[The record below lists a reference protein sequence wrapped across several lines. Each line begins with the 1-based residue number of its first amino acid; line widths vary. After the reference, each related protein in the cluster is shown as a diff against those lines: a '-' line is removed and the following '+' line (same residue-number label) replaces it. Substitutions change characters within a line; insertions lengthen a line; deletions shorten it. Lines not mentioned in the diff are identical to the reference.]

1 MFAKNT
7 IEKLNGICRDEVQQA
22 YAEHGDMFSSDN
34 EAWGVMMEEIEEA
47 KQGMKT
53 VDKAM
58 KNFFQSTRTA
68 WADDMERRG
77 CLNVIQRYALLCAAE
92 CCQIAA
98 CAAKAVPGVYNA
110 GSAPKVKD
118 EDESEGE

>member
-1 MFAKNT
+1 MFANNTMKN
-7 IEKLNGICRDEVQQA
+7 LDAICTDELQQA
-22 YAEHGDMFSSDN
+22 CAEHGYVFSSDN

-47 KQGMKT
+47 KQDMKT

-68 WADDMERRG
+68 WADDMERQS
-77 CLNVIQRYALLCAAE
+77 CLTVIQRYALLCAAE

-98 CAAKAVPGVYNA
+98 CAAKAAPGVYNA
-110 GSAPKVKD
+110 GSAPKVK
-118 EDESEGE
+118 EADESEDE

>member
-1 MFAKNT
+1 MFANNTMKN
-7 IEKLNGICRDEVQQA
+7 LDAICTDELKQA

-47 KQGMKT
+47 KQDMKT

-68 WADDMERRG
+68 WTDDMERQS
-77 CLNVIQRYALLCAAE
+77 CLTVIQRYALLCAAE

-98 CAAKAVPGVYNA
+98 CAAKAAPGVYNA
-110 GSAPKVKD
+110 GSAPNVKD
-118 EDESEGE
+118 EDEGE

>member
-1 MFAKNT
+1 MFANNTMKN
-7 IEKLNGICRDEVQQA
+7 LDAICTDELKQA
-22 YAEHGDMFSSDN
+22 YAEHGAMFSSDN

-47 KQGMKT
+47 KQNMKT

-68 WADDMERRG
+68 WTDDMERQS
-77 CLNVIQRYALLCAAE
+77 CLTVIQRYALLCAAE

-98 CAAKAVPGVYNA
+98 CAAKAAPGVYNA

-118 EDESEGE
+118 EDESGDE

>member
-118 EDESEGE
+118 ESEGE

>member
-1 MFAKNT
+1 MFADNTMKN
-7 IEKLNGICRDEVQQA
+7 LDAICTDELKQA
-22 YAEHGDMFSSDN
+22 CAEHGYVFSSDN

-47 KQGMKT
+47 KQDMKT

-68 WADDMERRG
+68 WSDDMERQS
-77 CLNVIQRYALLCAAE
+77 CLTVIQRYALLCAAE

-98 CAAKAVPGVYNA
+98 CAAKAAPGVYNA
-110 GSAPKVKD
+110 GSAPKVK
-118 EDESEGE
+118 EADESEDE

>member
-7 IEKLNGICRDEVQQA
+7 MKNLDAICTDELQQA

-68 WADDMERRG
+68 WADDMERKG
-77 CLNVIQRYALLCAAE
+77 CLTVIQRYALLCAAE

-98 CAAKAVPGVYNA
+98 CASKAVPGVYNA
-110 GSAPKVKD
+110 GSTQKVKD

>member
-1 MFAKNT
+1 MFARNT
-7 IEKLNGICRDEVQQA
+7 LEKLNGICHDEVLQA

-47 KQGMKT
+47 KQNMKT

-68 WADDMERRG
+68 WTDDMERQS
-77 CLNVIQRYALLCAAE
+77 CLTVIQRYALLCAAE

-98 CAAKAVPGVYNA
+98 CAAKAAPGVYNA
-110 GSAPKVKD
+110 GSASKVKKAD
-118 EDESEGE
+118 EGEDE

>member
-1 MFAKNT
+1 MFADNTMKNLDAIWT
-7 IEKLNGICRDEVQQA
+7 DELKQSC
-22 YAEHGDMFSSDN
+22 AEHGYVFSSDN

-47 KQGMKT
+47 KQDMKT

-68 WADDMERRG
+68 WTDDMGRQS
-77 CLNVIQRYALLCAAE
+77 CLNVIHRYALLCAAE

-98 CAAKAVPGVYNA
+98 CAAKAATGVYNA
-110 GSAPKVKD
+110 
-118 EDESEGE
+118 

>member
-1 MFAKNT
+1 MFAKST
-7 IEKLNGICRDEVQQA
+7 IEKLNGICHDEVQQA

-47 KQGMKT
+47 KQDMKT

-68 WADDMERRG
+68 WTDDMERRG
-77 CLNVIQRYALLCAAE
+77 CLTIIQRYALLCAAE

-118 EDESEGE
+118 EIEGE

>member
-1 MFAKNT
+1 MFANNTMKNLDT
-7 IEKLNGICRDEVQQA
+7 ICTDELKQA

-47 KQGMKT
+47 KQDMKI

-68 WADDMERRG
+68 WTDDMERKG
-77 CLNVIQRYALLCAAE
+77 CLTIIQRYALLCAAE

-98 CAAKAVPGVYNA
+98 CAAKAAPGVYNA

-118 EDESEGE
+118 EDEGE

>member
-7 IEKLNGICRDEVQQA
+7 MKNLDAICTDELQQA
-22 YAEHGDMFSSDN
+22 YTEHGDMFSSDN

-47 KQGMKT
+47 KQDMKI
-53 VDKAM
+53 VDKTM

-68 WADDMERRG
+68 WTDDMERKG
-77 CLNVIQRYALLCAAE
+77 CLTIIQRYALLCAAE

-98 CAAKAVPGVYNA
+98 CAAKAVPGVYSA

-118 EDESEGE
+118 EDEGE